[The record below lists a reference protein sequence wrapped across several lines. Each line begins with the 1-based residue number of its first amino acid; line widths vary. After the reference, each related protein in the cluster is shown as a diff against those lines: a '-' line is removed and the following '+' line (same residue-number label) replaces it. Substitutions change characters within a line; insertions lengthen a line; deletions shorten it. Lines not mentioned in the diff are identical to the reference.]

1 MPAPEQP
8 RNTSSTARY
17 RVLLAIKGLGYGGA
31 ERLVA
36 DLVAAGTS
44 SSFEYE
50 VAYILD
56 PPDALAATIASGG
69 TPVHSLGATG
79 NLDLRWMLAF
89 RRLLVDGSFDIV
101 HFHLPYT
108 AALGRLVVA
117 TLPRRRR
124 PVTVYTE
131 HSLWNK
137 VAVLVKMLNR
147 ATVRSD
153 RALVAV
159 SGAAY
164 DSLPAALQSRARVVV
179 HGVDLSRSAA
189 MVERRRRDPPGG
201 AGRARDPAGRRAGGH
216 RGQPPVGEGL
226 RRAARRGRPPGTTG
240 GCRSDSPPP
249 ARGSQEAELDGPA
262 PRSSGWATGSSS
274 SATATTPSGC

>member
-1 MPAPEQP
+1 M
-8 RNTSSTARY
+8 
-17 RVLLAIKGLGYGGA
+17 LLAIKSLGYGGA

-36 DLVAAGTS
+36 DLVAS
-44 SSFEYE
+44 SSSPSFEYE
-50 VAYILD
+50 VAYILG
-56 PPDALAATIASGG
+56 PDDGLAATIAAGG
-69 TPVHSLGATG
+69 TPVHSLGGTS
-79 NLDLRWMLAF
+79 NLDLRWMLDF
-89 RRLLVDGSFDIV
+89 RRLLAEGSFDVV

-108 AALGRLVVA
+108 AALGRPVVA

-124 PVTVYTE
+124 PMTIYTE

-164 DSLPAALQSRARVVV
+164 DALPAALQARARVVV

-189 MVERRRRDPPGG
+189 MVERRQDIRREV
-201 AGRARDPAGRRAGGH
+201 RAELGIPAGGRAGGH

-226 RRAARRGRPPGTTG
+226 RRVGRCGRPADGAG
-240 GCRSDSPPP
+240 P
-249 ARGSQEAELDGPA
+249 AREVRRRRPGGPGSRVDGQARPTRA
-262 PRSSGWATGSSS
+262 R
-274 SATATTPSGC
+274 